1 MIYRRHDN
9 MAKKIVLAEDES
21 HIARLITFKLER
33 EGYELYWEQDGESAL
48 KKIKEIIPD
57 LVILDIM
64 MPVMDGYEVL
74 KHIKELDDLKDIPII
89 MLTAKSQE
97 QDIIKGF
104 NLGAE
109 DYISKPFKPAE
120 LTARIKKILGQ

>member
-1 MIYRRHDN
+1 
-9 MAKKIVLAEDES
+9 MAKTIVLAEDES

-33 EGYELYWEQDGESAL
+33 EGYILHWKADGGSAL
-48 KKIKEIIPD
+48 EKVREVVPD

-74 KHIKELDDLKDIPII
+74 KHIKEDERLKDIPVI

-104 NLGAE
+104 DLGSE
-109 DYISKPFKPAE
+109 DYIVKPFKPAE
-120 LTARIKKILGQ
+120 LAARIKKILKD

>member
-1 MIYRRHDN
+1 

-33 EGYELYWEQDGESAL
+33 EGYEIHWAADGGSAL
-48 KKIKEIIPD
+48 EKVKEVIPD
-57 LVILDIM
+57 LVLLDIM

-74 KHIKELDDLKDIPII
+74 KNIKRDDSLKDIPVI

-104 NLGAE
+104 DLGSE
-109 DYISKPFKPAE
+109 DYIVKPFKPAE
-120 LTARIKKILGQ
+120 LAARIKKILRD

>member
-1 MIYRRHDN
+1 MT
-9 MAKKIVLAEDES
+9 KKIVLAEDEA

-33 EGYELYWEQDGESAL
+33 EGYEIHWAADGGSAL
-48 KKIKEIIPD
+48 EKVREVIPD
-57 LVILDIM
+57 LVLLDIM

-74 KHIKELDDLKDIPII
+74 KHIKEEDSLKDIPVI

-104 NLGAE
+104 NLGSE
-109 DYISKPFKPAE
+109 DYIVKPFKPAE
-120 LTARIKKILGQ
+120 LAARIKKILKD

>member
-1 MIYRRHDN
+1 

-33 EGYELYWEQDGESAL
+33 EGYELFWEADGGSAL
-48 KKIKEIIPD
+48 EKVREIIPD
-57 LVILDIM
+57 LVLLDIM

-74 KHIKELDDLKDIPII
+74 KHIKEDDNLKDIPVI

-104 NLGAE
+104 DLGSE
-109 DYISKPFKPAE
+109 DYIVKPFKPAE
-120 LTARIKKILGQ
+120 LAARIKKILKD

>member
-1 MIYRRHDN
+1 MT
-9 MAKKIVLAEDES
+9 KKIVLAEDEA

-33 EGYELYWEQDGESAL
+33 EGYELHWEADGGSAL
-48 KKIKEIIPD
+48 EKVREIIPD

-74 KHIKELDDLKDIPII
+74 KHIKEDDSLKEIPVI

-104 NLGAE
+104 NLGSE
-109 DYISKPFKPAE
+109 DYIVKPFKPAE
-120 LTARIKKILGQ
+120 LAARIKKILKD